1 MKLYIQDVD
10 IAQLQ
15 GIIIP
20 VFENQVSE
28 SKVVEKL
35 KENRIFLGKEEE
47 VFYFTTEEDKN
58 LKYNILIG
66 MGKEADLTGNQY
78 TQAIAKAVK
87 KAKEL
92 NLTQYGIKFG
102 KMNSICAGGR
112 IKGIT
117 QAVGLANYTF
127 DKYKSDSQAYEAE
140 VYILDTPQDK
150 RDKMNKKLEEMKNL
164 VEGVIIARDLVN
176 EPANV
181 IYPESLAHK
190 VIELGQ
196 ISGFEVEVFDENE
209 IQALGMEAFWAVGKG
224 SDRLPRFI
232 VMRYMGN
239 KESKEILGL
248 VGKGLTYDTGGYS
261 LKPND
266 SMKDMKS
273 DMGGAASVI
282 GVMSALAKNK
292 VKTNVVAVI
301 AAAENAISGHSYK
314 PGDIIGSMDGK
325 TIEILNTDAEGR
337 LTIVDAVTY
346 VIQKENV
353 SKVIDLATLT
363 GAALVA
369 LGNFTTAVL
378 TNDQDFYRELE
389 IASEKTGEMFWQ
401 LPSFKAYKKQIKGDY
416 ADLKNI
422 GGKFAGTITAGLFI
436 EEFVQGKPWLHLDI
450 AGPAWADTPF
460 SELVTKGG
468 TGVPVRTIYQ
478 MLKGGCNCNHH

>member
-1 MKLYIQDVD
+1 MKLYIQDMD
-10 IAQLQ
+10 ISQLQ

-20 VFENQVSE
+20 VFEDQASE
-28 SKVVEKL
+28 YELVEQL
-35 KENRIFLGKEEE
+35 KENERFSGKIEEI
-47 VFYFTTEEDKN
+47 FYFTTEQNKN
-58 LKYNILIG
+58 LKYNILVG
-66 MGKEADLTGNQY
+66 LGKEADLTGDQY
-78 TQAIAKAVK
+78 TQSIAKAVK
-87 KAKEL
+87 QAKEL
-92 NLTQYGIKFG
+92 KLTRYGIKFG

-112 IKGIT
+112 VKGLT
-117 QAVGLANYTF
+117 QAVGLATYTF
-127 DKYKSDSQAYEAE
+127 EKYKSDATNYEAE
-140 VYILDTPQDK
+140 VYILDAPQDK
-150 RDKMNKKLEEMKNL
+150 RDKMNQKLEEMKNL

-181 IYPESLAHK
+181 IYPESLAQR
-190 VIELGQ
+190 VVEIGQ
-196 ISGFEVEVFDENE
+196 VSGFEVEVFDEKQ
-209 IQALGMEAFWAVGKG
+209 IQTLGMEAFWAVGKG

-232 VMRYMGN
+232 VMRYMGD
-239 KESKEILGL
+239 KESEEILGL

-273 DMGGAASVI
+273 DMGGAAAVI

-314 PGDIIGSMDGK
+314 PGDIIGSMAGK

-337 LTIVDAVTY
+337 LTLVDAITY

-378 TNDQDFYRELE
+378 TNNQDLYRKLE
-389 IASEKTGEMFWQ
+389 IASEKTGELFWQ
-401 LPSFKAYKKQIKGDY
+401 LPSFNAYKKQIKGDY

-450 AGPAWADTPF
+450 AGPAWADAPF
-460 SELVTKGG
+460 SELVTRGG

-478 MLKGGCNCNHH
+478 MLTSECNCNH